1 MKNNYYLVEL
11 EHYQEDK
18 AYRAVFYFMAKEKPK
33 KFLLILQLYMQ
44 EKFGYYLDFTK
55 SLKPQWDVFITQIS
69 KPLQGADK
77 LFIADL
83 LQKDLND
90 AMDEFHAIEFDWRE
104 R

>member
-1 MKNNYYLVEL
+1 MNYYLVEL
-11 EHYQEDK
+11 EHYQESK
-18 AYRAVFYFMAKEKPK
+18 TYRTVFYFTAEKQPK
-33 KFLLILQLYMQ
+33 KLLLILQLYMQ

-55 SLKPQWDVFITQIS
+55 SLKPQWDIFITQIS

-83 LQKDLND
+83 LRKDLND
-90 AMDEFHAIEFDWRE
+90 AMDDFHAIKFDWRE